1 MSGTSRRADRA
12 DRLRR
17 AYRASDVV
25 VGLGY
30 LVLTAALVVG
40 ALAVYDQ
47 TYVDRVEVRL
57 EVDALGNALQEGS
70 DVKLRGVPVGRVS
83 DVAATADG
91 AELTLALDPETAD
104 DLPRG
109 TLARLLPKTL
119 FGERYVA
126 LVAGPD
132 ADDVA
137 LGLTDGDTIH
147 QDASREAVALED
159 VLDELLPLL
168 QAIQPEKL
176 AATLGE
182 LATMLRGQGE
192 RIGDTMVAWSDYLEK
207 LNPLVPQMTEDLAL
221 LADVAEVY
229 DDAAPDLLDA
239 LDTLTGTSRTFAEER
254 GSLRGTYARVIAAAD
269 TTTGWLQ
276 DNRQTIRILSEE
288 SREALRVVEPYAR
301 SFPCLFR
308 AARQFI
314 PVMDD
319 TLGAG
324 TDEPGVHVRLN
335 IVGSRGKYVPG
346 ADTPSYDA
354 AGEPRCPYVPS
365 SRARAAAVD
374 AEEPGAIPAPPS
386 PLLQAAPE
394 DAAGLGE
401 ANSPAEN
408 QLIAELV
415 APTQGLAPSAYP
427 AWGSLLVGPVL
438 RGAEVELR

>member
-1 MSGTSRRADRA
+1 MSGTDRI
-12 DRLRR
+12 RR
-17 AYRASDVV
+17 AYRVSDLL
-25 VGLGY
+25 VGLGH
-30 LVLTAALVVG
+30 LVLTAALVAG

-47 TYVDRVEVRL
+47 TFVDRVEVRL

-83 DVAATADG
+83 DVAATAGG
-91 AELTLALDPETAD
+91 AELTLALDPGTAG

-109 TLARLLPKTL
+109 TVARLLPKTL

-126 LVAGPD
+126 LVAGGTGER
-132 ADDVA
+132 
-137 LGLTDGDTIH
+137 GLADGDTIR
-147 QDASREAVALED
+147 QDDSREAVALED

-176 AATLGE
+176 SATLGE

-192 RIGDTMVAWSDYLEK
+192 RIGDTMVAWSDYLER
-207 LNPLVPQMTEDLAL
+207 LNPLVPRMTEDLAL
-221 LADVAEVY
+221 LADVADVY

-239 LDTLTGTSRTFAEER
+239 LDTLTGTSRTVARER
-254 GSLRGTYARVIAAAD
+254 SSLRATYARVVTAAD
-269 TTTGWLQ
+269 TTTGWLR
-276 DNRQTIRILSEE
+276 DHRQTIAILSEK
-288 SREALRVVEPYAR
+288 SRVALAAVRPYAR
-301 SFPCLFR
+301 EFPCLFR
-308 AARQFI
+308 AARQFV

-335 IVGSRGKYVPG
+335 IVGSRGKYLPG
-346 ADTPSYDA
+346 TDTPSYDA
-354 AGEPRCPYVPS
+354 AGPARCPYVTS
-365 SRARAAAVD
+365 SRADTGGAAG
-374 AEEPGAIPAPPS
+374 EPAAISAPPS
-386 PLLQAAPE
+386 PLVRALPE

-408 QLIAELV
+408 RLIAELV
-415 APTQGLAPSAYP
+415 APTQGLAPASYP